1 MAKLISP
8 LRAKR
13 TRREAQSDAGAP
25 ADNSLILL
33 SHSLHD
39 EIYAAIRHAL
49 IVGELV
55 PGQAFSMRALADE
68 FGTSLIPVRDA
79 LKRLVAER
87 GLAVLPNRT
96 VCVPRMARERF
107 QELLQ
112 VRLSLEPGLARRA
125 AEMVTHDGIVTL
137 TRANEEMLAALDAGD
152 VRTYLG
158 ANYNFHFQ
166 LYAAARSKVM
176 LPIVESL
183 WMQVGPFIHAL
194 FQTRGTE
201 NARDNHAEVLKCLRR
216 RDAIGVAD
224 AIAKDLADAADFIL
238 ASAEFV
244 TDGDIT
250 ERSDYGVGDTLEL
263 GRAGGSRIGR
273 LVPS

>member
-1 MAKLISP
+1 MAP
-8 LRAKR
+8 LRAKGNKR
-13 TRREAQSDAGAP
+13 GAQAEQGPPAGDP
-25 ADNSLILL
+25 LILL

-49 IVGELV
+49 ITGELV
-55 PGQAFSMRALADE
+55 PGQAFSMRTLADE

-125 AEMVTHDGIVTL
+125 AEMITHDGIVTL
-137 TRANEEMLAALDAGD
+137 TCANEGMLAALAAGD

-166 LYAAARSKVM
+166 LYAAARSKVT

-183 WMQVGPFIHAL
+183 WIQVGPFINAL

-201 NARDNHAEVLKCLRR
+201 NARDNHAEVLKCLHR

-238 ASAEFV
+238 ASAQFAE
-244 TDGDIT
+244 DGDIT
-250 ERSDYGVGDTLEL
+250 ERSDYGIGDTLKL
-263 GRAGGSRIGR
+263 GARGSKIGR
-273 LVPS
+273 LASS